1 MYVCHVCMMYVC
13 MYVCHVCMSVTPYT
27 IALIGINGIS
37 IAARR
42 RRRRGGSGED
52 SAKNRK
58 ELQEDCINDK
68 CSEISSL
75 YFL

>member
-1 MYVCHVCMMYVC
+1 MSC
-13 MYVCHVCMSVTPYT
+13 MYVATPYT
-27 IALIGINGIS
+27 IALIGINGI
-37 IAARR
+37 AVRR
-42 RRRRGGSGED
+42 RRRRGGSGEV

-58 ELQEDCINDK
+58 EPQEDYINDK